1 MEEKSKRKLSIACGV
16 AALAI
21 CVFFLCGLRDRG
33 GGSLY
38 LSAAR
43 RVLASGGILRFHSDP
58 SARLPDFRLRGER
71 GARWIKSD

>member
-43 RVLASGGILRFHSDP
+43 RVLASGGGYGFILIL
-58 SARLPDFRLRGER
+58 LPVCLIFVCAASEEQDG
-71 GARWIKSD
+71 